1 MEICK
6 KRALSFILTL
16 ALLVGCFAGTG
27 FTARAAGDRYLIQVR
42 VVDRE
47 GNPLKGVVLK
57 LQTYSGDETKEEKA
71 SDENVECEEE
81 ETQMMEEDIQSL
93 TALGADGIVVGSLC
107 ADGMLDREKMKRF
120 RQAAG
125 DVPITLHRAFDM
137 CREPERVMEE
147 AIALGISTI
156 LTSGQAKNCREGA
169 ERIKQMI
176 CQAGDRISVLVGGG
190 VNGENIPQLMQE
202 TKATWFHMSGKVSLK
217 SGMLY
222 RKAEVHMGIPGMD
235 EYQIL
240 RTSEELVRQAK
251 AALGRRSGLGN

>member
-1 MEICK
+1 MEKNTLLEVCVDSVESAVAAWRGGADRLELCANLVIGGTTPG
-6 KRALSFILTL
+6 LSLFRQVQKHCGLPIYVLI
-16 ALLVGCFAGTG
+16 
-27 FTARAAGDRYLIQVR
+27 RPRYGDFLY
-42 VVDRE
+42 
-47 GNPLKGVVLK
+47 
-57 LQTYSGDETKEEKA
+57 T
-71 SDENVECEEE
+71 EE

-93 TALGADGIVVGSLC
+93 TALGADGIVVGGLC
-107 ADGMLDREKMKRF
+107 ADGTLDREKMKRF

-176 CQAGDRISVLVGGG
+176 GQAGDRISVLVGGG

-251 AALGRRSGLGN
+251 VALGRRSGLGN